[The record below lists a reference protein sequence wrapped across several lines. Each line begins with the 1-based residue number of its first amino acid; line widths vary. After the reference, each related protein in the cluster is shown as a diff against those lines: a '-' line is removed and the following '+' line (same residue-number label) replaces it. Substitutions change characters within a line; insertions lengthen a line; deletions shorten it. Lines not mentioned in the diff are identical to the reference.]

1 MDQPLPS
8 DVIPSPDD
16 VISTQCV
23 LPADIFMAVMG
34 HFLVKCYEMA
44 QHPPIGTNFRRLGLY
59 SLNQ

>member
-23 LPADIFMAVMG
+23 LPAENFMAVMG
-34 HFLVKCYEMA
+34 HFLVKCYETA
-44 QHPPIGTNFRRLGLY
+44 QHPPIGTND
-59 SLNQ
+59 

>member
-1 MDQPLPS
+1 MRLSS

-23 LPADIFMAVMG
+23 LPADFFMAVMG
-34 HFLVKCYEMA
+34 HFLVKCYETT
-44 QHPPIGTNFRRLGLY
+44 QNPPIGTDFRRLGLY